1 MLKTLPP
8 QGSKDWSSSTAAFYS
23 VLNTGSISHETGDSS
38 KWAICAK
45 DRNACV
51 EHTQQQAHTCKV
63 WKQEINRVQR
73 IELSVVH
80 VVHPKPPTKLRSHLK
95 EIYVTICSEDQQQF
109 LLELKL
115 EICWQHTKKNPHIF
129 TEASWYTPWAQWA
142 RASSSSASHLP
153 AWGSSSRS
161 TLTAPR
167 HTGQC
172 HTPNKKSANG
182 VPHGWWSTATVP
194 CLCHGR
200 KALPNNGG
208 GFGCCPAARLPHSTK
223 STKSSLATR
232 LAGQNCGQPPK
243 AWVRNINCLN

>member
-1 MLKTLPP
+1 MSYLCKRQKCLCGTH
-8 QGSKDWSSSTAAFYS
+8 TAAGTHMQS
-23 VLNTGSISHETGDSS
+23 VKT
-38 KWAICAK
+38 
-45 DRNACV
+45 R
-51 EHTQQQAHTCKV
+51 
-63 WKQEINRVQR
+63 
-73 IELSVVH
+73 
-80 VVHPKPPTKLRSHLK
+80 
-95 EIYVTICSEDQQQF
+95 DQQSTKSRAGCGTCGTPKATNKAVLSF
-109 LLELKL
+109 KGNLCNYLLRGPTTISFGVKTGNMLAA
-115 EICWQHTKKNPHIF
+115 HKKNPHIF

-142 RASSSSASHLP
+142 RASSSSASPLP

-208 GFGCCPAARLPHSTK
+208 GFSCCPAAGLTHSTK
-223 STKSSLATR
+223 STKPSLATR